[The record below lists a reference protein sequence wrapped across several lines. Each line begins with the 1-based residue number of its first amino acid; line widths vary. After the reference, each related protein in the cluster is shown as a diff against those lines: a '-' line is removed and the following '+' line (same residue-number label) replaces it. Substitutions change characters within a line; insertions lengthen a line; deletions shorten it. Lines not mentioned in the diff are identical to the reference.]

1 MLQMRNT
8 VCEKCVLFTQ
18 IDGDLS
24 IKFLNLKQGDTLLLL
39 CAQNLKMQLHI
50 LKYTFS
56 SSPGHRNIIET
67 SSEQKKK
74 D

>member
-1 MLQMRNT
+1 MLQLRNT

-18 IDGDLS
+18 IDDDFS

-39 CAQNLKMQLHI
+39 YAQNLKMELHI
-50 LKYTFS
+50 LKYTFAYC
-56 SSPGHRNIIET
+56 PRHRNIIEI
-67 SSEQKKK
+67 SSEQKQK